1 LLQKNAEF
9 PHHACPGRL
18 TAVQELQ
25 KTRSLPV
32 FTNFILPG
40 LGYGYIGMW
49 WGIMIFQIDV
59 TVTVWLFKVQGEANS
74 YQILFPVYLIL
85 AVHAWYIARN
95 IPDDPP

>member
-1 LLQKNAEF
+1 
-9 PHHACPGRL
+9 
-18 TAVQELQ
+18 
-25 KTRSLPV
+25 
-32 FTNFILPG
+32 
-40 LGYGYIGMW
+40 MW